1 MDCEHRRT
9 AVKPLPTRT
18 PNAAAGPAGVESATA
33 EEMSYASRS
42 YRNTDEYL
50 ELLERTRAG
59 LNALD
64 VHTTPPYEVTREDC
78 ERLQREVD
86 GVIARWKAEHPGTR
100 RAC

>member
-1 MDCEHRRT
+1 M
-9 AVKPLPTRT
+9 KPLPTRT
-18 PNAAAGPAGVESATA
+18 PNAAAGPAGSELATA
-33 EEMSYASRS
+33 DEMSYASRS

-64 VHTTPPYEVTREDC
+64 AHTIPPYEATRDDC

-86 GVIARWKAEHPGTR
+86 GVIARWKAEHLGKR